1 MHIKSNNN
9 SEYNAYSAG
18 TGSGYESGSGSRP
31 GFFYEYEYN
40 YSNEYDSSN
49 SNKAF
54 KFYIFIAFLICFV
67 CLLLPYT
74 AELCGNIK
82 NKWCVKLKIE
92 CMRIKSINC
101 YKCKL
106 NWFNIKNKI
115 NPDSNDTID
124 NEICTICLSDN
135 NNVSTTL
142 NCHHTFHN
150 QCINKW
156 IDTSMQNNSDILCPL
171 CRNIL

>member
-106 NWFNIKNKI
+106 SWFNLKNKI
-115 NPDSNDTID
+115 N
-124 NEICTICLSDN
+124 
-135 NNVSTTL
+135 
-142 NCHHTFHN
+142 
-150 QCINKW
+150 
-156 IDTSMQNNSDILCPL
+156 
-171 CRNIL
+171 